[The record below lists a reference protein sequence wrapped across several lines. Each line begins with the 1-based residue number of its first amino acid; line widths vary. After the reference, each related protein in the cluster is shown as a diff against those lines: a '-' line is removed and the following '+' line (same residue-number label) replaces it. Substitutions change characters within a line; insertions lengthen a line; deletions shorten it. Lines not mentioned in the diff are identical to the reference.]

1 MTTPRTIRII
11 VLLWAS
17 FLPAAVASMLFF
29 AAFDP
34 AELALSATFPVD
46 MSRMAGYALGF
57 AFFWAL
63 AASAA
68 WLTALLI
75 GHDG

>member
-1 MTTPRTIRII
+1 MTPRTIRN
-11 VLLWAS
+11 VVVLWAS
-17 FLPAAVASMLFF
+17 FLPATVATMLFF

-34 AELALSATFPVD
+34 AELALSATFPIE

-63 AASAA
+63 AAAAA
-68 WLTALLI
+68 WLTALLLRR
-75 GHDG
+75 DG

>member
-1 MTTPRTIRII
+1 MTPRTIRVI

-17 FLPAAVASMLFF
+17 FLPAAAASMLFF

-34 AELALSATFPVD
+34 AELAVTATFPMD

-68 WLTALLI
+68 WLTALLLR
-75 GHDG
+75 HDG